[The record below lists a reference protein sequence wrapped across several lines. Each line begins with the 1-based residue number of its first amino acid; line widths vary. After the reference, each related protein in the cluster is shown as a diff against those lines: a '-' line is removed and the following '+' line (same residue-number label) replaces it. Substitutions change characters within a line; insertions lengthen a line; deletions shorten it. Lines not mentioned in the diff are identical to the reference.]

1 MPSTVQ
7 FSKSAANVFLHVL
20 TRCNLR
26 CRHCYINPEQ
36 HGRRRLPLARIER
49 WLEILALRSPGANL
63 VLLGGEP
70 TLHPELPQAVRC
82 ARRLGYASVT
92 IDTNGYLFHDILARV
107 TPAEVDVFSFSLDG
121 ATAAV
126 NDRVRGEGSYA
137 TCVDG
142 IRRARARGF
151 HTSLIFTVSRANL
164 DELDRMGALLTEL
177 GVERFFIQ
185 VLGLRGQA
193 AADAAGRRTRR
204 PCACRGPSGRSGC
217 RPPRGHRGRAGCTW
231 SIRRCSSTPASPS
244 SAPGAWPTTTSSSP
258 TAGSTAARCA
268 RTTRSTAWSSAA
280 TGWWRPPALN
290 ERDFFR
296 LNVAEGCVMNALIQP
311 CRAGTRRLLPLEN
324 RTSCR
329 GERMTERTLR
339 QRIDRPAAGAGGRR
353 PELSQALG
361 VTEKEVYAH
370 LGHIQR
376 SAVAA
381 GAEFVVTPSECLA
394 CGYVFADRRRLTRP
408 GRCPRCRARMRALIP
423 VPHFP

>member
-49 WLEILALRSPGANL
+49 WLEVLAARAPRSNL

-70 TLHPELPQAVRC
+70 TLHPDLPQAVRC

-107 TPAEVDVFSFSLDG
+107 TPDEVDVFSFSLDG

-126 NDRVRGEGSYA
+126 NDRIRGAGSYA
-137 TCVDG
+137 ACVDG
-142 IRRARARGF
+142 IRRAGARGF

-164 DELDRMGALLTEL
+164 DDLDRMGDLLEEL

-193 AADAAGRRTRR
+193 VAGAANARPEALRVSRSEWQERVPAAARAIASRGVRVVYPQVFLAPGEPFECAGRVADNYFVFPNGRVYRC
-204 PCACRGPSGRSGC
+204 PLCEDYPVHSLEFRGDELVEK
-217 RPPRGHRGRAGCTW
+217 
-231 SIRRCSSTPASPS
+231 
-244 SAPGAWPTTTSSSP
+244 
-258 TAGSTAARCA
+258 
-268 RTTRSTAWSSAA
+268 
-280 TGWWRPPALN
+280 PALN

-296 LNVAEGCVMNALIQP
+296 LTVAEGCVMHALVQP
-311 CRAGTRRLLPLEN
+311 
-324 RTSCR
+324 
-329 GERMTERTLR
+329 
-339 QRIDRPAAGAGGRR
+339 
-353 PELSQALG
+353 
-361 VTEKEVYAH
+361 
-370 LGHIQR
+370 
-376 SAVAA
+376 A
-381 GAEFVVTPSECLA
+381 GAERIACCL
-394 CGYVFADRRRLTRP
+394 LKTE
-408 GRCPRCRARMRALIP
+408 IP
-423 VPHFP
+423 AG